1 MRQFLQNE
9 SAAHR
14 SPRHLRRG
22 RWLATWTLVVV
33 LALGILGSSRA
44 ASALCGDGVVDADED
59 CDQGGTCIGG
69 PSAGT
74 ACHVGDATCT
84 DGTCTT
90 FGGNGC
96 AANCTTEHDVLFELV
111 PGEVPPGASQ
121 PAPGTSG
128 VAIASILNISLPLSA
143 PAQQTLTV
151 GKLKDGKIPVVVKAS
166 SVHYPAVPV
175 QILIYSACGCI
186 RGVSA
191 KTCGGTLFEA
201 GGTTLSTDC
210 TPGYSSCTT
219 EACDTAGEPCAGKAP
234 CAFVNGEGNT
244 AAGEI
249 GCDGLDGTD
258 ILFEEDAATGGPAVV
273 TVSGHGGPGS
283 ANIAQTLGLGALLGP
298 CTGSSADYGA
308 DGQFC
313 TDDDPATGLLRV
325 AQTLPSVTG
334 TAMAVVHNTRGTSN
348 DLGPVTTTGAPFSCS
363 DLENGDQ
370 SSAGGAGLVGAFAII
385 GVDLVGDIAVTA
397 QLFAAAAATPTPTLT
412 PTPTTTATWTPTNTG
427 TLSPTHTATQT
438 PINTPTATVTGTPA
452 PSATASATAMPTAS
466 STPTVPPPMVCAGDC
481 GSDGVVTV
489 DEIITLVNIILGSA
503 NSSACPDGIPAD
515 GAVDVTLAIRAVNN
529 ALSECPAA

>member
-1 MRQFLQNE
+1 MVTSSLLGPVLPFGSE
-9 SAAHR
+9 GATVAAQT
-14 SPRHLRRG
+14 SRRRRCGG
-22 RWLATWTLVVV
+22 RCATWTLLVG
-33 LALGILGSSRA
+33 LALGILGSSHA
-44 ASALCGDGVVDADED
+44 ASALCGDGVVDAGED

-69 PSAGT
+69 PAAGT
-74 ACHVGDATCT
+74 PCFVGDMTCT

-90 FGGNGC
+90 FGGKGC

-412 PTPTTTATWTPTNTG
+412 PTPT
-427 TLSPTHTATQT
+427 ATQT

-466 STPTVPPPMVCAGDC
+466 STPTVPPTMVCAGDC